1 MAKRFEKI
9 SGKNNRKQNL
19 LKNWSRG
26 SKVLALT
33 SVGVMLVSLDISI
46 VNVAFGSFVA
56 EWPESRRTLTWIFSA
71 YNIAYAAG
79 LLTAGRLADAFGRK
93 QAFLTG
99 VMIFMIGSILC
110 AVSPTAMF
118 MVIARIIQAIGGA
131 ILTPASLALVL
142 PEFAVEKRSA
152 AIGIWGAVGGVS
164 AASGPTL
171 GGFLVDNFG
180 WHSVFLVNVPFCLL
194 AFAIGMKVLHESR
207 DETAPRNVD
216 YLGALVVVLGVG
228 LLTLMIVQS
237 DEWGWVSKN
246 SLSIF
251 GLSFLL
257 LGTFV
262 WRCNKVAHPVLD
274 LRLFKL
280 PFVTAAAIGGFAF
293 SMGFFAMIFI
303 NTQWLQVVWGY
314 SPSLSGLAGSPGPLA
329 AAIVA
334 APAGKLANRIGH
346 GKVVAAGAL
355 IMSFGI
361 GWMNYFIPPEIH
373 YWDFYFPTTI
383 FTGIGV
389 GLCISTISS
398 SATAFLP
405 QPKFAMGSAL
415 NNTSRQIGAAL
426 GIALVSSMLVAAAKT
441 DDVTRGF
448 HAAWTLMSGVILLS
462 GVAMLTL
469 FRRPTAD
476 QLAQAI

>member
-1 MAKRFEKI
+1 MN
-9 SGKNNRKQNL
+9 S
-19 LKNWSRG
+19 WSRG
-26 SKVLALT
+26 AKVLALT
-33 SVGVMLVSLDISI
+33 AIGVMLVSLDISI

-93 QAFLTG
+93 RAFLSG
-99 VMIFMIGSILC
+99 LMIFMLGSILC
-110 AVSPTAMF
+110 AVSPTAIF
-118 MVIARIIQAIGGA
+118 MVMARVIQAVGGA

-152 AIGIWGAVGGVS
+152 AIGIWGAVGGIS
-164 AASGPTL
+164 AASGPMI
-171 GGFLVDNFG
+171 GGFLVDTFG

-194 AFAIGMKVLHESR
+194 AFIIGLKLLRESR
-207 DETAPRNVD
+207 DETAPRTVD
-216 YLGALVVVLGVG
+216 YFGALLVVVGVG

-237 DEWGWVSKN
+237 DEWGWASN
-246 SLSIF
+246 RSLIIF
-251 GLSFLL
+251 AVSFLL
-257 LGTFV
+257 LGAFI
-262 WRCNKVAHPVLD
+262 WRCNQVAHPVLD
-274 LRLFKL
+274 LRLFRL

-293 SMGFFAMIFI
+293 SMGFFSMIFV

-314 SPSLSGLAGSPGPLA
+314 SPSLSGIAGSPGPLA
-329 AAIVA
+329 AAFVA

-355 IMSFGI
+355 IMSLGI
-361 GWMNYFIPPEIH
+361 GWMNFFITPEIH
-373 YWDFYFPTTI
+373 YWDFYFPTMVV
-383 FTGIGV
+383 TGIGV

-405 QPKFAMGSAL
+405 QPRFAMGSAL

-426 GIALVSSMLVAAAKT
+426 GIALVSSLLVAATKT
-441 DDVTRGF
+441 DDPTSGF
-448 HAAWTLMSGVILLS
+448 HAAWTLMTGVILLS

-476 QLAQAI
+476 QLAQAT

>member
-1 MAKRFEKI
+1 
-9 SGKNNRKQNL
+9 
-19 LKNWSRG
+19 
-26 SKVLALT
+26 
-33 SVGVMLVSLDISI
+33 MLVSLDISI

-93 QAFLTG
+93 RAFLTG
-99 VMIFMIGSILC
+99 LMIFMLGSILC
-110 AVSPTAMF
+110 AVSPTAIF
-118 MVIARIIQAIGGA
+118 MVGARIIQAVGGA

-152 AIGIWGAVGGVS
+152 AIGIWGAVGGIS
-164 AASGPTL
+164 AASGPTI
-171 GGFLVDNFG
+171 GGFLVDTFG

-194 AFAIGMKVLHESR
+194 AFAIGLKLLRESR
-207 DETAPRNVD
+207 DETAPRTVD
-216 YLGALVVVLGVG
+216 YFGALLVVLGVG

-237 DEWGWVSKN
+237 DEWGWVSN
-246 SLSIF
+246 RSLTIF
-251 GLSFLL
+251 AISLL
-257 LGTFV
+257 FIAAFV

-274 LRLFKL
+274 LRLFRL
-280 PFVTAAAIGGFAF
+280 PFVTAAAISGFVF
-293 SMGFFAMIFI
+293 TMGFFSMIFV
-303 NTQWLQVVWGY
+303 NTQWLQVVWGF

-346 GKVVAAGAL
+346 GKVVATGAL
-355 IMSFGI
+355 IMSIGI
-361 GWMNYFIPPEIH
+361 AWMNLFISTEIH
-373 YWDFYFPTTI
+373 YWDFYFPTMVV
-383 FTGIGV
+383 TGIGV

-426 GIALVSSMLVAAAKT
+426 GVALVSSMLVAAAKT
-441 DDVTRGF
+441 DTPTNGF

-462 GVAMLTL
+462 GIAMLTL
-469 FRRPTAD
+469 FRRPTAE
-476 QLAQAI
+476 QLAQAS

>member
-1 MAKRFEKI
+1 M
-9 SGKNNRKQNL
+9 
-19 LKNWSRG
+19 KNWSRG
-26 SKVLALT
+26 AKVLALT
-33 SVGVMLVSLDISI
+33 SIGVMLVSLDISI

-93 QAFLTG
+93 RAFLTG
-99 VMIFMIGSILC
+99 LMIFMLGSILC
-110 AVSPTAMF
+110 AVSPTAIF

-152 AIGIWGAVGGVS
+152 AIGIWGAVGGIS
-164 AASGPTL
+164 AASGPTI
-171 GGFLVDNFG
+171 GGFLVDTFG

-194 AFAIGMKVLHESR
+194 AFAIGLKLLRESR
-207 DETAPRNVD
+207 DETAPRTVD
-216 YLGALVVVLGVG
+216 YFGALLVVLGVG

-237 DEWGWVSKN
+237 DEWGWVSN
-246 SLSIF
+246 RSLTIF
-251 GLSFLL
+251 AISLL
-257 LGTFV
+257 FIAAFV

-274 LRLFKL
+274 LRLFRL
-280 PFVTAAAIGGFAF
+280 PFVTAAAISGFVF
-293 SMGFFAMIFI
+293 TMGFFSMIFV

-346 GKVVAAGAL
+346 GKVVATGAL
-355 IMSFGI
+355 IMSIGI
-361 GWMNYFIPPEIH
+361 AWMNLFISTEIH
-373 YWDFYFPTTI
+373 YWDFYFPTMVV
-383 FTGIGV
+383 TGIGV

-426 GIALVSSMLVAAAKT
+426 GVALVSSMLVAAAKT
-441 DDVTRGF
+441 DTPTNGF

-462 GVAMLTL
+462 GIAMLTL
-469 FRRPTAD
+469 FRRPTAE
-476 QLAQAI
+476 QLAQAS

>member
-1 MAKRFEKI
+1 M
-9 SGKNNRKQNL
+9 
-19 LKNWSRG
+19 KNWSRG
-26 SKVLALT
+26 AKVLALT
-33 SVGVMLVSLDISI
+33 SIGVMLVSLDISI

-93 QAFLTG
+93 RAFLSGLMT
-99 VMIFMIGSILC
+99 FMIGSILC
-110 AVSPTAMF
+110 AVSPTAIF
-118 MVIARIIQAIGGA
+118 MVVARVIQAVGGA

-152 AIGIWGAVGGVS
+152 AIGIWGAVGGIS
-164 AASGPTL
+164 AASGPMI
-171 GGFLVDNFG
+171 GGFLVDTFG
-180 WHSVFLVNVPFCLL
+180 WHSVFLVNVPFCML
-194 AFAIGMKVLHESR
+194 AFVVGLKLLRESR
-207 DETAPRNVD
+207 DETAPRTVD
-216 YLGALVVVLGVG
+216 YFGALLVVLGVG

-237 DEWGWVSKN
+237 DEWGWVSN
-246 SLSIF
+246 RSLIIF
-251 GLSFLL
+251 AISFLL
-257 LGTFV
+257 LGTFIL
-262 WRCNKVAHPVLD
+262 RCIQVAHPVLD
-274 LRLFKL
+274 LRLFRL

-293 SMGFFAMIFI
+293 SMGFFSMIFV

-314 SPSLSGLAGSPGPLA
+314 SPSLSGIAGSPGPLA
-329 AAIVA
+329 AAFVA

-355 IMSFGI
+355 IMSLGI
-361 GWMNYFIPPEIH
+361 GWMNFFISPEIH
-373 YWDFYFPTTI
+373 YWDFYFPTMVV
-383 FTGIGV
+383 TGIGV

-405 QPKFAMGSAL
+405 QPRFAMGSAL

-426 GIALVSSMLVAAAKT
+426 GIALVSSLLVAASKT
-441 DDVTRGF
+441 DDPTSGF
-448 HAAWTLMSGVILLS
+448 HTAWTLMTGVILLS

-476 QLAQAI
+476 QLAQAT